1 MLSLRLPGGMATPV
15 GCRPAEFLGLLS
27 GDGAESVLGAG
38 ADARSRVVDGG
49 AEVGGGGVGPP
60 GVELEPAG
68 GDRGLA
74 GARRARI
81 AIEERDEGGERG
93 VGSAGAVERDGAPEA
108 RILGELAA
116 GAGGAGEGG
125 GGDVGSS

>member
-68 GDRGLA
+68 GDRGL
-74 GARRARI
+74 
-81 AIEERDEGGERG
+81 
-93 VGSAGAVERDGAPEA
+93 
-108 RILGELAA
+108 GELAA

-125 GGDVGSS
+125 GGDVGSAGAERGETFVEGELGRRRLDGRQAWRR